1 MSDHGYYTNV
11 HTDVDPGQAEVFP
24 NGIRRQ
30 EINVLMTDESPCP
43 IWRAL
48 APAVC
53 GIDAARARELAFEL
67 LMAAEVAEQWEQ
79 TR

>member
-11 HTDVDPGQAEVFP
+11 HINVDPTLAEEFP

-30 EINVLMTDESPCP
+30 EITIVITDESGAP

-48 APAVC
+48 PPAFCDIEAP
-53 GIDAARARELAFEL
+53 RARELAFEL
-67 LMAAEVAEQWEQ
+67 LMAAEAAEQWEQ
-79 TR
+79 AR

>member
-1 MSDHGYYTNV
+1 MSDHSHTNV
-11 HTDVDPGQAEVFP
+11 HINVDSALAEEFP

-30 EINVLMTDESPCP
+30 EITVVMTDESGCP

-48 APAVC
+48 PPAFC
-53 GIDAARARELAFEL
+53 DIQAARARELAFEL

-79 TR
+79 AR